1 MGNRSVFHKSEKRKK
16 EMARQKKQEAKK
28 KRKLGKPEDGEPE
41 VLEAGAEAPVA
52 GEEKPAEEV

>member
-28 KRKLGKPEDGEPE
+28 LRKLNKTETGEHEDTELGSGEQAADPEKDPGDS
-41 VLEAGAEAPVA
+41 
-52 GEEKPAEEV
+52 